1 MGGLIMRR
9 KGQLFVIEVLI
20 SLTILIVLV
29 TALFST
35 INFSPPPSS
44 SQLEEIGEN
53 VLDRL
58 VETGEI
64 FSYFEDANYSY
75 YTLYEDIFDNSNETK
90 KAVSDTITSSIPLIA
105 NYKAFTYRYNETVID
120 LEQVGWEQV
129 DIINFETTLPVKN
142 NIVIV
147 EYYTP
152 GFYGQFVEF
161 KFQLHIWYEVEQ

>member
-1 MGGLIMRR
+1 MRR

-44 SQLEEIGEN
+44 TQLEEIGDN
-53 VLDRL
+53 VIDRL
-58 VETGEI
+58 VDSGDL
-64 FSYFEDANYSY
+64 FRYFEDASYSY

-90 KAVSDTITSSIPLIA
+90 VAVSDTITSSIPIIA
-105 NYKAFTYRYNETVID
+105 NYKAFTYRYNDTVT
-120 LEQVGWEQV
+120 EWEQV